1 MNYQFNVE
9 NDKRKSA
16 SKYYENE
23 NKFEKVKVF
32 KSTIG
37 QVYAVKIPAS
47 TTIYEDPVG
56 YQGGMYLGGMET
68 EQVFIQKPWEIPGV
82 TIMKYPK

>member
-16 SKYYENE
+16 SRYYENK

-37 QVYAVKIPAS
+37 QVYAVKIPAG
-47 TTIYEDPVG
+47 TIIYEGPVG

-68 EQVFIQKPWEIPGV
+68 EQVFIQEPWEIPGV

>member
-16 SKYYENE
+16 SRYHENE

-32 KSTIG
+32 KSTIE
-37 QVYAVKIPAS
+37 QVYAVKITAG
-47 TTIYEDPVG
+47 TIIYTELVG
-56 YQGGMYLGGMET
+56 YQGGMYL
-68 EQVFIQKPWEIPGV
+68 EQVFIQEPWKNPGV

>member
-16 SKYYENE
+16 SRYYENE

-32 KSTIG
+32 KSTIE
-37 QVYAVKIPAS
+37 QVYAVKIPAGIA
-47 TTIYEDPVG
+47 IY
-56 YQGGMYLGGMET
+56 T
-68 EQVFIQKPWEIPGV
+68 ER
-82 TIMKYPK
+82 

>member
-16 SKYYENE
+16 SGYYENE

-32 KSTIG
+32 KSSIE
-37 QVYAVKIPAS
+37 QVYAIKIPAG
-47 TTIYEDPVG
+47 TTIYTESVG
-56 YQGGMYLGGMET
+56 YQGGMYL
-68 EQVFIQKPWEIPGV
+68 EQVFIQEPWKNPGV

>member
-16 SKYYENE
+16 SRYYESE
-23 NKFEKVKVF
+23 NNFEKVKVF
-32 KSTIG
+32 KSTIE
-37 QVYAVKIPAS
+37 QVYAVKITAG
-47 TTIYEDPVG
+47 TIIYTEPVG
-56 YQGGMYLGGMET
+56 YQGGMYL
-68 EQVFIQKPWEIPGV
+68 EQVFIQEPWKNPGV